1 MTSGRD
7 GARSWEKVAF
17 PLSSLPNGVILSVF
31 DQGMV
36 SLSNFLTT
44 VIAARTLAPDQ
55 FGMFSLFYAT
65 LLILSGVQNALITGP
80 TRVLGVQKAGGG
92 TTDYFQ
98 TQIYLQLILGI
109 AITLISVTSLIA
121 SASAKSGVGISFS
134 LCVFFVQLQELARAI
149 LATKLSLVSLLL
161 LDLLTHSLRILLVM
175 VLAATQELTTS
186 SLFLAIG
193 IPCAITASIFLR
205 FHRMEGVQ
213 LNVLLMCALENWM
226 FGRWI
231 LIETFAYTISS
242 QLYFYITALMV
253 SIESVGALNAVLSVL
268 NLVNVLL
275 SGVMGFAIPVARQ
288 RLLNVS
294 FNAWKSW
301 LKRVGIA
308 LTMCVLVLW
317 IAITVLAR
325 PLISF
330 TFSDF
335 YAEYAYLIQIIGFS
349 YVFRAVNTVLIA
361 AYRTAGLPQVGS
373 SAQLASA
380 ALSLLIAYPL
390 IKTFGVG
397 GAALGFVVTQ
407 IAWTLVYIY
416 YLSIGSLSENSVMRR
431 VN

>member
-1 MTSGRD
+1 MTSGRL
-7 GARSWEKVAF
+7 GVKSWEMAAF
-17 PLSSLPNGVILSVF
+17 PLCSLPNGVILSVF
-31 DQGMV
+31 DQGIV

-55 FGMFSLFYAT
+55 FGIFSLFYAT
-65 LLILSGVQNALITGP
+65 LLILSGIQNALITGP
-80 TRVLGVQKAGGG
+80 IRVLGVQKTGGE
-92 TTDYFQ
+92 TTSYFHA
-98 TQIYLQLILGI
+98 QIYLQLILGI
-109 AITLISVTSLIA
+109 VISLISVTVLIA
-121 SASAKSGVGISFS
+121 SASAKSSTGISFS
-134 LCVFFVQLQELARAI
+134 LCVFFVQLQELARVI
-149 LATKLSLVSLLL
+149 LATRLSLVSLLL
-161 LDLLTHSLRILLVM
+161 LDVLTHSARIVLVM
-175 VLAATQELTTS
+175 MLAMGDELTTS

-193 IPCAITASIFLR
+193 IPCAITASMFLR
-205 FHRMEGVQ
+205 LHRMEGMQ
-213 LNVLLMCALENWM
+213 LKVLLMRALENWI
-226 FGRWI
+226 FGRWS
-231 LIETFAYTISS
+231 LVETFAYMVSS
-242 QLYFYITALMV
+242 QFYFYITALMV

-275 SGVMGFAIPVARQ
+275 SGVMGFAIPIARQ

-349 YVFRAVNTVLIA
+349 YVFRSVNTVLIA
-361 AYRTAGLPQVGS
+361 AYRTAELPQVGS

-380 ALSLLIAYPL
+380 ILSLLIAYPL

-407 IAWTLVYIY
+407 IAWTLVYMY
-416 YLSIGSLSENSVMRR
+416 YLRIGSLSENNVMQR
-431 VN
+431 VI

>member
-1 MTSGRD
+1 MTSDRV
-7 GARSWEKVAF
+7 GARSWEKIAF
-17 PLSSLPNGVILSVF
+17 PLSSIPNGVILSVF
-31 DQGMV
+31 DQGIV

-80 TRVLGVQKAGGG
+80 IRVLGVQKAGGG

-98 TQIYLQLILGI
+98 AQIYLQLTLGI
-109 AITLISVTSLIA
+109 AISLISVTALIA
-121 SASAKSGVGISFS
+121 SASAKSSVGISFS

-149 LATKLSLVSLLL
+149 LATKLSIVSLLW
-161 LDLLTHSLRILLVM
+161 LDVLTHSSRIVLVIL
-175 VLAATQELTTS
+175 LAATDAVTTT
-186 SLFLAIG
+186 SLFLAIA
-193 IPCAITASIFLR
+193 IPCGITASIFLR
-205 FHRMEGVQ
+205 FHRMGGLQ
-213 LNVLLMCALENWM
+213 LNVLLIRALENWL

-231 LIETFAYTISS
+231 LVETFVYTISS
-242 QLYFYITALMV
+242 QFYFYITAIMIN
-253 SIESVGALNAVLSVL
+253 IESVGALNAALSVL
-268 NLVNVLL
+268 NLINVLL
-275 SGVMGFAIPVARQ
+275 SGVMSFAIPVARQ
-288 RLLNVS
+288 RLLNIG

-301 LKRVGIA
+301 LKRVGVA

-325 PLISF
+325 PLLSF

-335 YAEYAYLIQIIGFS
+335 YAEYAYLIQIVGFS

-380 ALSLLIAYPL
+380 ILSLLIAYPL
-390 IKTFGVG
+390 IKTLGVG

-407 IAWTLVYIY
+407 IAWTLVYLY
-416 YLSIGSLSENSVMRR
+416 YLSIGSLSESRVLQR

>member
-1 MTSGRD
+1 MTSGLL
-7 GARSWEKVAF
+7 GVKSWEKVTF

-31 DQGMV
+31 DQGIV

-55 FGMFSLFYAT
+55 FGIFSLFYAT

-80 TRVLGVQKAGGG
+80 LRVLGVQKTGRE
-92 TTDYFQ
+92 TTNYFQ
-98 TQIYLQLILGI
+98 DQIYLQLILGI
-109 AITLISVTSLIA
+109 VISLISVSVLIV
-121 SASAKSGVGISFS
+121 SASAKSSMGISFS
-134 LCVFFVQLQELARAI
+134 LCVFFVQLQEMARAI

-161 LDLLTHSLRILLVM
+161 LDVLTHSSRIVLVM
-175 VLAATQELTTS
+175 MLAMNDELTTS
-186 SLFLAIG
+186 SLFLAMG

-205 FHRMEGVQ
+205 LDRMGGMQ
-213 LNVLLMCALENWM
+213 LKALLMRALENWK
-226 FGRWI
+226 FGRWS
-231 LIETFAYTISS
+231 LVETFAYMISS
-242 QLYFYITALMV
+242 QFYFYLTALMV

-275 SGVMGFAIPVARQ
+275 SGVMGFAIPIARQ
-288 RLLNVS
+288 RLLNIG

-301 LKRVGIA
+301 LKHVGIA
-308 LTMCVLVLW
+308 LTTCVLVLW

-349 YVFRAVNTVLIA
+349 YVFRSVNTVLIA

-380 ALSLLIAYPL
+380 TLSLLIAYPL
-390 IKTFGVG
+390 ITTFGVG
-397 GAALGFVVTQ
+397 GAAIGFVVTQ
-407 IAWTLVYIY
+407 IAWTLVYMY
-416 YLSIGSLSENSVMRR
+416 YLRIGSLSENSVMRR
-431 VN
+431 VI